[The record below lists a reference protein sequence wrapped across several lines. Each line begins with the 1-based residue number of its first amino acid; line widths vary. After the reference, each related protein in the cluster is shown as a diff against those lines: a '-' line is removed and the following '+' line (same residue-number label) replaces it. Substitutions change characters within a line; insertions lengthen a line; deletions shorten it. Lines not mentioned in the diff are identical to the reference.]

1 MREILHNMAA
11 TIEAPMSEP
20 KQESV
25 IKSIS
30 SRIEVPATLRNL
42 LRFLKNMN
50 FLKKTIVHT
59 IQLKDTGNTIFSLAT
74 SCIETAFCRLLE
86 VSQCLKKA
94 DY

>member
-1 MREILHNMAA
+1 MLHNMAA

-20 KQESV
+20 KQENV

-30 SRIEVPATLRNL
+30 SGIEVPATLRNL
-42 LRFLKNMN
+42 LRFLKNIN

-74 SCIETAFCRLLE
+74 YIETAFCRLLE
-86 VSQCLKKA
+86 VSRCPKKA